1 LFVYASACEGNQ
13 PGAMVMV
20 RRFFLDDKG
29 SNALEYGLIV
39 GLISLAIAA
48 GATAA
53 GTALGGIFN
62 NLNNQISNIVV
73 PS

>member
-1 LFVYASACEGNQ
+1 MRTLKLQAVVERFVKDES
-13 PGAMVMV
+13 
-20 RRFFLDDKG
+20 G

-53 GTALGGIFN
+53 GQSLGGMFN
-62 NLNNQISNIVV
+62 TISSTISSDMANFAG
-73 PS
+73 PASKPGG

>member
-1 LFVYASACEGNQ
+1 MRTLKLQDIIGRLVKDES
-13 PGAMVMV
+13 
-20 RRFFLDDKG
+20 G

-53 GTALGGIFN
+53 GSQLGTLFN
-62 NLNNQISNIVV
+62 NIGTKIQNEVTAIGA
-73 PS
+73 

>member
-1 LFVYASACEGNQ
+1 
-13 PGAMVMV
+13 MVW
-20 RRFFLDDKG
+20 RLFLDDRG

-53 GTALGGIFN
+53 GSSLGGIFN
-62 NLNNQISNIVV
+62 TLNNQITSAVTLI
-73 PS
+73 PT

>member
-1 LFVYASACEGNQ
+1 MRTLKLPAIIG
-13 PGAMVMV
+13 
-20 RRFFLDDKG
+20 RFIEDESG

-53 GTALGGIFN
+53 GSSLGGMFN
-62 NLNNQISNIVV
+62 TIGSKITNEVNAFAS
-73 PS
+73 

>member
-1 LFVYASACEGNQ
+1 MRTLNLQTIMGRLWKDES
-13 PGAMVMV
+13 
-20 RRFFLDDKG
+20 G

-53 GTALGGIFN
+53 GSSLGSMFN
-62 NLNNQISNIVV
+62 TIGTKIATEASGLST
-73 PS
+73 

>member
-1 LFVYASACEGNQ
+1 MGML
-13 PGAMVMV
+13 
-20 RRFFLDDKG
+20 RRLFLDDRG

-53 GTALGGIFN
+53 GSSLGGIFN
-62 NLNNQISNIVV
+62 TVHTQLKNAIALM

>member
-1 LFVYASACEGNQ
+1 MRTLELQALIERFVNDEN
-13 PGAMVMV
+13 
-20 RRFFLDDKG
+20 G

-53 GTALGGIFN
+53 GTSLGGMFN
-62 NLNNQISNIVV
+62 TISNTITKDVGTFAGPTS
-73 PS
+73 PSGS

>member
-1 LFVYASACEGNQ
+1 MRTLKLPAIVERLVQDES
-13 PGAMVMV
+13 
-20 RRFFLDDKG
+20 G

-53 GTALGGIFN
+53 GSSLGNMFNTIGTQITANAKLVTG
-62 NLNNQISNIVV
+62 
-73 PS
+73 

>member
-1 LFVYASACEGNQ
+1 MRTLKLPAIVGRLVKDES
-13 PGAMVMV
+13 
-20 RRFFLDDKG
+20 G

-53 GTALGGIFN
+53 GQSLGSMFN
-62 NLNNQISNIVV
+62 SIGNATSTQANKI
-73 PS
+73 PA

>member
-1 LFVYASACEGNQ
+1 MG
-13 PGAMVMV
+13 MVW
-20 RRFFLDDKG
+20 RLFLDDRG

-53 GTALGGIFN
+53 GSSLGNMFNSIATQITAKATLVT
-62 NLNNQISNIVV
+62 S
-73 PS
+73 

>member
-1 LFVYASACEGNQ
+1 MRTLKLPAIVGRLVKDES
-13 PGAMVMV
+13 
-20 RRFFLDDKG
+20 G

-53 GTALGGIFN
+53 GSSLGNMFNSIATQITAKATLVT
-62 NLNNQISNIVV
+62 S
-73 PS
+73 

>member
-1 LFVYASACEGNQ
+1 MRTLKLPAIVERLVQDES
-13 PGAMVMV
+13 
-20 RRFFLDDKG
+20 G

-53 GTALGGIFN
+53 GQSLGNMFN
-62 NLNNQISNIVV
+62 SIGNAISTQANKI
-73 PS
+73 PA

>member
-1 LFVYASACEGNQ
+1 
-13 PGAMVMV
+13 MM
-20 RRFFLDDKG
+20 RRLFLDERG

-53 GTALGGIFN
+53 GPSLGGIFN
-62 NLNNQISNIVV
+62 TLNTQISSAVTRIPN
-73 PS
+73 

>member
-1 LFVYASACEGNQ
+1 MRTLKLPAIVGRLLEDES
-13 PGAMVMV
+13 
-20 RRFFLDDKG
+20 G

-53 GTALGGIFN
+53 GSSLGNMF
-62 NLNNQISNIVV
+62 NQIGTQITANAKLVTG
-73 PS
+73 